1 MAGRP
6 GWSNIRSILAGV
18 SASDRNKRV
27 LPKPRL
33 VWVVWDWST
42 GPKAEPMPGLLLEW
56 RKVEREG
63 RPDRW
68 EGLVLFATGGGERR
82 WSVRLEWVIASELRP
97 IDP

>member
-42 GPKAEPMPGLLLEW
+42 GPKAEPMPGLLLEC
-56 RKVEREG
+56 RKVERQG